1 VRSYWHP
8 TARIQI
14 SEIIY
19 WPAEMLDLLPAEGQ
33 SFTNI
38 SDIDPPPN
46 LKNRVRGHHYATN
59 EDWINNNKMTY

>member
-1 VRSYWHP
+1 
-8 TARIQI
+8 
-14 SEIIY
+14 
-19 WPAEMLDLLPAEGQ
+19 MLDLLPAEGQ